1 MSVEKIT
8 ARILQEAQDEAAA
21 LKAKAEAERDA
32 MLQKAKDEAAAKQK
46 QQDEAAKKAADQ
58 AAQTNKSGGDK
69 S

>member
-1 MSVEKIT
+1 LRFASFSCFLIK
-8 ARILQEAQDEAAA
+8 
-21 LKAKAEAERDA
+21 
-32 MLQKAKDEAAAKQK
+32 QKAKDEAAAKQK